1 MSLIVNENSTSSIA
15 PIAEGTHLG
24 VCNMLVDLGVQFNET
39 FKNQSRKV
47 LIGWEIPDETI
58 ELEDGT
64 HNRTITQRY
73 TASLNEA
80 SNLRRDLAAWRGR
93 DFTEAEL
100 EEFNLRNIVGA
111 SCLLN
116 IIHKTRNGKTY
127 ANIQSIMALPKGMKK
142 ADPKEKVIIFD
153 LDEATLDD
161 VDDLPRWIGDVVK
174 KSITYQEMVD
184 ADNKA
189 YEDGSNNSPFDG
201 LEDDGDLPF

>member
-1 MSLIVNENSTSSIA
+1 M
-15 PIAEGTHLG
+15 
-24 VCNMLVDLGVQFNET
+24 
-39 FKNQSRKV
+39 
-47 LIGWEIPDETI
+47 
-58 ELEDGT
+58 
-64 HNRTITQRY
+64 
-73 TASLNEA
+73 
-80 SNLRRDLAAWRGR
+80 
-93 DFTEAEL
+93 
-100 EEFNLRNIVGA
+100 
-111 SCLLN
+111 N

-142 ADPKEKVIIFD
+142 AEPKEKVIIFD